1 MLGSDIHTFHGDA
14 VTPSDEA
21 LLQACR
27 GGDVSAWEA
36 LIARYQRLIYAICH
50 QAGLNPEQSA
60 DVFQSVFAALVQQ
73 LDRIEQPALL
83 GAWIGTT
90 TRRMSWSMVRRKGVS
105 ELSLGDDTLDTDVL
119 PDDALLPD
127 EIVLRQ
133 EQQHYVRTA
142 VMALDERC
150 RKLLVLLFYRPD
162 PAPYDEIAATLG
174 IRTGSIGPTRARCLQ
189 KLRLLLGDIIP

>member
-1 MLGSDIHTFHGDA
+1 

-36 LIARYQRLIYAICH
+36 LIARYQRLIYSICH
-50 QAGLNPEQSA
+50 QTGLNPEQSA
-60 DVFQSVFAALVQQ
+60 DVFQGVFTALINQ

-83 GAWIGTT
+83 SSWIATT
-90 TRRMSWSMVRRKGVS
+90 TRRQAWGQVRRKS
-105 ELSLGDDTLDTDVL
+105 MAELSLGDETIQANMLLDT
-119 PDDALLPD
+119 ALLPD
-127 EIVLRQ
+127 ELVLRQ
-133 EQQHYVRTA
+133 EQQHHVRTA

-150 RKLLVLLFYRPD
+150 HRLLTLLFYRPD

-174 IRTGSIGPTRARCLQ
+174 IRIGSIGPTRARCLQ
-189 KLRLLLGDIIP
+189 KLRLLLGDITS